1 MFKSGWGDG
10 FYATYIG
17 YDKSGNICRLV
28 TDFVVIE

>member
-17 YDKSGNICRLV
+17 YDKAGNICRLV